1 MVNTLQACACLA
13 HRERTGGRSAS
24 PLDPKPQISLSRPH
38 DQNCRETSNTL
49 HLKKTEHHRFQTKDT
64 GHIHQ
69 EMTTP
74 WTESDHN
81 RIMMSPTT
89 KLHIQLDPSPT
100 RERKHI

>member
-1 MVNTLQACACLA
+1 MPGPQRGQEVGRLVLLTLNL
-13 HRERTGGRSAS
+13 
-24 PLDPKPQISLSRPH
+24 KSLSADH
-38 DQNCRETSNTL
+38 MTKTAEKHQTL
-49 HLKKTEHHRFQTKDT
+49 SIYKKKEHHRFQTNDI

-100 RERKHI
+100 RETSSFS

>member
-1 MVNTLQACACLA
+1 MLGPQRGQEV
-13 HRERTGGRSAS
+13 GR
-24 PLDPKPQISLSRPH
+24 LVLLILNLKSLSADH
-38 DQNCRETSNTL
+38 MIKTAEKHQTL
-49 HLKKTEHHRFQTKDT
+49 SILKKTEHHRFQTKDI